1 MKNKYEVNKN
11 FWIANGPHSWE
22 DLYSKLFKWKVIP
35 INPGTRFDQ
44 GLSSYLNEN
53 KIYSGNPSFT
63 YHSLWSILQ
72 TWQGTK
78 ANPGSP
84 VLYTVAIYATFE
96 NMNSKFWVI
105 WAAY

>member
-1 MKNKYEVNKN
+1 M
-11 FWIANGPHSWE
+11 
-22 DLYSKLFKWKVIP
+22 
-35 INPGTRFDQ
+35 NPGTRFDKA
-44 GLSSYLNEN
+44 LSSYFNEN
-53 KIYSGNPSFT
+53 KTYSGNPSFT

-96 NMNSKFWVI
+96 NMNFGSFGQLTKSKSLLDVK
-105 WAAY
+105 

>member
-1 MKNKYEVNKN
+1 MIYFTYEMDNK
-11 FWIANGPHSWE
+11 FWIVSGPSLE
-22 DLYSKLFKWKVIP
+22 KIYKWKVIQM
-35 INPGTRFDQ
+35 NPGTRFDQ
-44 GLSSYLNEN
+44 DLSSYLNKN
-53 KIYSGNPSFT
+53 KTYSGNPSFT